1 MFVTTEVKG
10 TLEVRL
16 QLSKHTQSNAC
27 FCFPTNSLFFS
38 LIHTC
43 MPASSVCNSLVNNKK
58 ALIVLPRGRSL
69 FPPLGERHPLHLKWL
84 RPSIR
89 TVPFP
94 RHTNKHETPREGLRP
109 CVCVWGARW
118 QCVLGMSSA
127 FLTEALNDH
136 TVRKE
141 VAVRGGPKM
150 RRRKLLLFSS
160 ELEKYCRQK
169 AGE

>member
-1 MFVTTEVKG
+1 
-10 TLEVRL
+10 
-16 QLSKHTQSNAC
+16 
-27 FCFPTNSLFFS
+27 
-38 LIHTC
+38 

-69 FPPLGERHPLHLKWL
+69 FPPLGEGHPLHLKWL

-89 TVPFP
+89 TVPFRGTQTNM
-94 RHTNKHETPREGLRP
+94 RHREKDSVRM
-109 CVCVWGARW
+109 CVWGERW

-150 RRRKLLLFSS
+150 RRTKLLLFSS

>member
-1 MFVTTEVKG
+1 MQKNQYKFVLPAFRMKLIQDHWHQMFVTTEVKG

-58 ALIVLPRGRSL
+58 ALIVLPRGRPL

-89 TVPFP
+89 TVPFRGTQTNM
-94 RHTNKHETPREGLRP
+94 RHREKDSVRV
-109 CVCVWGARW
+109 CVCG
-118 QCVLGMSSA
+118 
-127 FLTEALNDH
+127 E
-136 TVRKE
+136 
-141 VAVRGGPKM
+141 RGGSVCWEWAALSLQ
-150 RRRKLLLFSS
+150 RL
-160 ELEKYCRQK
+160 
-169 AGE
+169 